1 MRNIN
6 FIIEIVLKAVE
17 NVGVKHVR
25 GSNDWTEHLAKEFQ
39 TFKENGVLK
48 ALTDTKVPVSVEC
61 KLLKNTL
68 LVGFWSVH
76 PLSRS

>member
-1 MRNIN
+1 M
-6 FIIEIVLKAVE
+6 LKAVE

-61 KLLKNTL
+61 KLLRYTAGRF
-68 LVGFWSVH
+68 LVSASFK
-76 PLSRS
+76 